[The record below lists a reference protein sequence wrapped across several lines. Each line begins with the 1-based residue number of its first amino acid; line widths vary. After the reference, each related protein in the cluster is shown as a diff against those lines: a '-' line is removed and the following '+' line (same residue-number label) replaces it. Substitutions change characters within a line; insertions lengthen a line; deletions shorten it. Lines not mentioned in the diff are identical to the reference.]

1 MIVSATQAFTNAKF
15 ASILKIVSATL
26 AFLLI
31 DSASTAQAHLAH
43 ASEGEENESN
53 VTLAYLDQAASFS
66 VDEKALEEFLKIAR
80 LDGNSSGI
88 NSHAKLLKSIEENAA
103 KVVADK
109 INAKHDQI
117 HFTCSATI
125 ANNIAILG
133 VANRHPRCHLITSKI
148 EHKSVL
154 NVFKHL
160 EKNGYKVTYLDVDRY
175 GNVDLNQLQK
185 CFQNDSKD
193 TRVKLISIQMFN
205 SEIGTLQNVKEIG
218 RIARQH
224 GVLFHTDAAQSFC
237 KYDIDANAMN
247 IDILTVA
254 GHKIGAPKGIAALY
268 IRNPEK
274 LSPILFGSGDEFFP
288 GSKPTELIA
297 AFAIAVKNFKFDRKK
312 IERNFNEL
320 KEILLTIRKIY
331 INSSVPSHILSVS
344 IDGVLLAD
352 ILERMKDYSFSAG
365 CSCLGQEKSN
375 VMEAIDPEDKLPSCT
390 IRISFSDTIN
400 SAQLVDFAKKLK
412 IVVEQLRQE
421 KSIGKGC
428 QRNGA
433 GNTGA
438 NDLKNIP
445 SELAKKIL
453 TDALK
458 EKTG

>member
-1 MIVSATQAFTNAKF
+1 MIVSTTQAFTHAKI

-26 AFLLI
+26 AFILI
-31 DSASTAQAHLAH
+31 ESASTSQAHQAH
-43 ASEGEENESN
+43 TSEGEENESN
-53 VTLAYLDQAASFS
+53 VALAYLDQAASFS
-66 VDEKALEEFLKIAR
+66 VIEKALEEFLKIAR

-88 NSHAKLLKSIEENAA
+88 NSHAKHLQKIEENAA

-109 INAKHDQI
+109 INAKQEQI
-117 HFTCSATI
+117 HFTCSATV
-125 ANNIAILG
+125 ANNVAILG
-133 VANRHPRCHLITSKI
+133 VARKNPGCHLITSKI

-160 EKNGYKVTYLDVDRY
+160 EKNGHKVTYLNVDRH
-175 GNVDLNQLQK
+175 GKVDLNQLQK
-185 CFQNDSKD
+185 SIRKD
-193 TRVKLISIQMFN
+193 TKLISIQMFN

-218 RIARQH
+218 RIAKQN

-237 KYDIDANAMN
+237 KYNIEVNAMN
-247 IDILTVA
+247 IDLLTVA

-297 AFAIAVKNFKFDRKK
+297 AFATAVKNFKFDRKK
-312 IERNFNEL
+312 IKRNFNEL
-320 KEILLTIRKIY
+320 KKVLLTIRKIH

-352 ILERMKDYSFSAG
+352 ILERVKDYSFSAG

-375 VMEAIDPEDKLPSCT
+375 VMEAIDPEEKLPSCT
-390 IRISFSDTIN
+390 IRISFSDAIN

-412 IVVEQLRQE
+412 TVVEQLRQE
-421 KSIGKGC
+421 KSIGSGC
-428 QRNGA
+428 A
-433 GNTGA
+433 TGA
-438 NDLKNIP
+438 NGFATGYKGM
-445 SELAKKIL
+445 SAELAKQIL
-453 TDALK
+453 AEALN
-458 EKTG
+458 EKR